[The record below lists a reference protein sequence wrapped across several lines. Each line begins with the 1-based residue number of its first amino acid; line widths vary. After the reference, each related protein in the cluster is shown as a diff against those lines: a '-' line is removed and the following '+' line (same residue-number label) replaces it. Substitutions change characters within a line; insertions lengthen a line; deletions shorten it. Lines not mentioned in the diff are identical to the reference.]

1 MCNGH
6 LLLYRLDAHFV
17 YSYKEHILCICYSFK
32 NKLFLKG
39 DVQNLNN
46 TAAFFKKQTAP
57 HLATG
62 CLWYCSST
70 SFTVMELSCNTRH
83 NPLIGAGMFLEESI
97 HVFPILDTPFDAF
110 IGSSRC
116 FFFSL
121 MVSSITKIPEPLKET
136 QRII

>member
-1 MCNGH
+1 MCNGQ
-6 LLLYRLDAHFV
+6 LLLYLLDAHFV

-97 HVFPILDTPFDAF
+97 HVFPILDTP
-110 IGSSRC
+110 
-116 FFFSL
+116 L
-121 MVSSITKIPEPLKET
+121 
-136 QRII
+136 